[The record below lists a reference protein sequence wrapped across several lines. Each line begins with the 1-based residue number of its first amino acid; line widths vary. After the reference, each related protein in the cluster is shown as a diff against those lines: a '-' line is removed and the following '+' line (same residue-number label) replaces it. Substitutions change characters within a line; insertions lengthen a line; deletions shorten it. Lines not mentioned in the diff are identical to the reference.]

1 MTMTRP
7 RGHLIVV
14 GGHSRHVG
22 KTTLIT
28 QLIPHLKPA
37 NWLAVK
43 ISSHRHGASGEGFS
57 VAEEH
62 DPSTSRYLAAGA
74 QRAFLLR
81 AADKTVA
88 EAAAWIEFQLATGH
102 SVIAESNRLVRFI
115 RPDLVLFVVEPRIR
129 DWKAS
134 SGECLRQADAV
145 VWAEQDSLQCSC
157 DFGGIRIIPMRNG
170 PFFSPFSGLG
180 RAQKPRDYGAND
192 PLAGQR
198 RRGALFPDS
207 RILRAAG

>member
-1 MTMTRP
+1 MTWNSA

-28 QLIPHLKPA
+28 QLIPRLKPA
-37 NWLAVK
+37 NWIAVK
-43 ISSHRHGASGEGFS
+43 ISSHRHGAGGEGFS
-57 VAEEH
+57 VAEDH

-88 EAAAWIEFQLATGH
+88 EAAAWIEVQLAIGH
-102 SVIAESNRLVRFI
+102 NVIAESNRLVRYI
-115 RPDLVLFVVEPRIR
+115 RPDLVLFVVASGIA

-134 SGECLRQADAV
+134 SGECLRQSDAV

-157 DFGGIRIIPMRNG
+157 DFGGMRIIPMKHG
-170 PFFSPFSGLG
+170 PFFSSFFRLG
-180 RAQKPRDYGAND
+180 RSQEPGNHGAND
-192 PLAGQR
+192 ALTGQR
-198 RRGALFPDS
+198 HRRALNSDS
-207 RILRAAG
+207 RILCAAG